1 MLLSICIPN
10 FNRSRCLNNCLN
22 SILISK
28 ENSNIKFEVCISDN
42 CSGENI
48 EKVVE
53 NYSKNLDIKFKKN
66 QKNFGLGKNFLS
78 AVSMAQGD
86 YVWLLG
92 NDDLILP
99 ETLKKMEKLINE
111 NKNLDFFFINSFNLS
126 SDIVFK
132 SSQPFDTRNLP
143 KNMERFSKSRQD
155 KIINFFELIDPK
167 ISFDFLLG
175 AYLSVF
181 RRKKWEANIDV
192 INKKDLEKEGTYS
205 TFDNTCPHVKIFSKA
220 FSKSKAYVNSEPLS
234 VNLFG
239 EREWSDLYPFVEAI
253 RIPQALDCY
262 LKNGMSKKR
271 YFYCKNYSLKNFLPS
286 VIKIILLGKKG
297 GINYIKFKSNILRN
311 LIYPNFYLSPINFF
325 LRKIFKAIN

>member
-42 CSGENI
+42 CSRENI

-99 ETLKKMEKLINE
+99 NTL
-111 NKNLDFFFINSFNLS
+111 
-126 SDIVFK
+126 
-132 SSQPFDTRNLP
+132 PT
-143 KNMERFSKSRQD
+143 
-155 KIINFFELIDPK
+155 
-167 ISFDFLLG
+167 
-175 AYLSVF
+175 
-181 RRKKWEANIDV
+181 
-192 INKKDLEKEGTYS
+192 
-205 TFDNTCPHVKIFSKA
+205 
-220 FSKSKAYVNSEPLS
+220 
-234 VNLFG
+234 
-239 EREWSDLYPFVEAI
+239 
-253 RIPQALDCY
+253 
-262 LKNGMSKKR
+262 
-271 YFYCKNYSLKNFLPS
+271 
-286 VIKIILLGKKG
+286 
-297 GINYIKFKSNILRN
+297 
-311 LIYPNFYLSPINFF
+311 
-325 LRKIFKAIN
+325 